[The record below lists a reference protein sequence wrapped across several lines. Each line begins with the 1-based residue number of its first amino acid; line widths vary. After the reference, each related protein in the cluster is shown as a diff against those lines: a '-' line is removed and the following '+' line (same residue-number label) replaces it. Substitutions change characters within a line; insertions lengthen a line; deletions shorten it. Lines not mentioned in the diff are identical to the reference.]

1 MTGLWVAVLLL
12 GLLVVMLTIKVVLL
26 RKSARVLRQELLR
39 RRNEET
45 NTLLSLPSR
54 DREMRLLTSTLNQE
68 LRSLRQDRLR
78 YQQGDQE
85 LKDAVAGISHDLRTP
100 LTAISGYLELL
111 KSQQL
116 PPDATRYLEQV
127 ESRTQSMKRLTE
139 ELFQYSVAAS
149 TEKLELQPVD
159 LGRALEETLLAF
171 CGALESRGIT
181 PEIHLTEKK
190 VIRYLDPGALNRV
203 LGNLLTNALKYSA
216 GDLSVSLD
224 ESGRIAVSNSAPQ
237 LDPIT
242 TGRLFDRFYT
252 VEAAKN
258 STGLGLSIAKA
269 LTERMGGR
277 IWAEFSQGR
286 LTLLVEW
293 QSPTSLLVN

>member
-1 MTGLWVAVLLL
+1 MIGLWVAVLVL
-12 GLLVVMLTIKVVLL
+12 GLLTVMLAIKVVLL

-54 DREMRLLTSTLNQE
+54 DREMRLLTSTLNRE

-127 ESRTQSMKRLTE
+127 ENRTQSMKRLTE

-203 LGNLLTNALKYSA
+203 LGNLLTNALKYSP

-269 LTERMGGR
+269 LTERMGGK

>member
-1 MTGLWVAVLLL
+1 MIGLWVAVLVL
-12 GLLVVMLTIKVVLL
+12 GLLTVMLAIKVVLL

-78 YQQGDQE
+78 YQQGDRE

-149 TEKLELQPVD
+149 TEKLELEPVD

-216 GDLSVSLD
+216 GDLSVTLD

>member
-1 MTGLWVAVLLL
+1 MTGLWVAVLVL
-12 GLLVVMLTIKVVLL
+12 GLLTVMLAIKVVLL
-26 RKSARVLRQELLR
+26 RKSARVLREELLR

-203 LGNLLTNALKYSA
+203 LGNLLTNALKYSP

>member
-1 MTGLWVAVLLL
+1 MTGLWVAVLMVSLL
-12 GLLVVMLTIKVVLL
+12 AVMLAIKVVLL

-78 YQQGDQE
+78 YQQGDRE

-203 LGNLLTNALKYSA
+203 LGNLLTNALKYSP

>member
-68 LRSLRQDRLR
+68 LHSLRQDRLR
-78 YQQGDQE
+78 YQQGDRE

-127 ESRTQSMKRLTE
+127 ENRTQSLKRLTE

-203 LGNLLTNALKYSA
+203 LGNLLTNALKYSP
-216 GDLSVSLD
+216 GDLSVTLD

-269 LTERMGGR
+269 LTERMGGK

>member
-1 MTGLWVAVLLL
+1 MIGLWVAVLVV
-12 GLLVVMLTIKVVLL
+12 GLLAVMLAIKVVLL

-78 YQQGDQE
+78 YQQGDRE

-111 KSQQL
+111 KSQKL

-190 VIRYLDPGALNRV
+190 AIRYLDPGALNRV

-269 LTERMGGR
+269 LTERMGGK

>member
-1 MTGLWVAVLLL
+1 MIGLWVAVLVV
-12 GLLVVMLTIKVVLL
+12 GLLAVVLTIKVVLL

-54 DREMRLLTSTLNQE
+54 DREMRLLTSTLNRE

>member
-78 YQQGDQE
+78 YQQGDRE

-127 ESRTQSMKRLTE
+127 EGRTQSMKRLTE

-149 TEKLELQPVD
+149 TEKLELEPVD

-269 LTERMGGR
+269 LTERMGGK

-293 QSPTSLLVN
+293 QIPTSLLVN

>member
-1 MTGLWVAVLLL
+1 MIGLWVAVLVL
-12 GLLVVMLTIKVVLL
+12 GLLTVMLAIKVVLL

-78 YQQGDQE
+78 YQQGDRE

-269 LTERMGGR
+269 LTERMGGK
-277 IWAEFSQGR
+277 IWAEFSQGH

>member
-54 DREMRLLTSTLNQE
+54 DREMRLLTSTLNRE

-293 QSPTSLLVN
+293 QSPTSFLVN

>member
-1 MTGLWVAVLLL
+1 MIGLWVAVLVL
-12 GLLVVMLTIKVVLL
+12 GLLTVMLAIKVVLL

-78 YQQGDQE
+78 YQQGDRE

-269 LTERMGGR
+269 LTERMGGK

>member
-1 MTGLWVAVLLL
+1 MTGLWVAVLMVSLL
-12 GLLVVMLTIKVVLL
+12 AVMLAIKVVLL

-78 YQQGDQE
+78 YQQGDRE

-111 KSQQL
+111 KFQQL

-127 ESRTQSMKRLTE
+127 ENRTQSMKRLTE

-203 LGNLLTNALKYSA
+203 LGNLLTNALKYSP
-216 GDLSVSLD
+216 GDLSVTLD

-269 LTERMGGR
+269 LTERMGGK

>member
-1 MTGLWVAVLLL
+1 MIGLWVAVLLL
-12 GLLVVMLTIKVVLL
+12 GLLVVMLAIKVVLL
-26 RKSARVLRQELLR
+26 RKSARVLREELLR

-78 YQQGDQE
+78 YQQGDRE

-203 LGNLLTNALKYSA
+203 LGNLLTNALKYSP

-269 LTERMGGR
+269 LTERMGGK

>member
-1 MTGLWVAVLLL
+1 MTGLWVAVLVL
-12 GLLVVMLTIKVVLL
+12 GLLTVMLTIKVVLL

-78 YQQGDQE
+78 YQQGDRE

-127 ESRTQSMKRLTE
+127 ENRTQSMKRLTE

-149 TEKLELQPVD
+149 TEKLELEPVD

>member
-1 MTGLWVAVLLL
+1 MTGLWVAVLVL
-12 GLLVVMLTIKVVLL
+12 GLLTVMLAIKVVLL
-26 RKSARVLRQELLR
+26 RKSARVLREELLR

-54 DREMRLLTSTLNQE
+54 DREMRLLTSTLNRE

-203 LGNLLTNALKYSA
+203 LGNLLTNALKYSP

-269 LTERMGGR
+269 LTERMGGK

>member
-12 GLLVVMLTIKVVLL
+12 GLLAIMLAIKVVLL

-78 YQQGDQE
+78 YQQGDRE

-269 LTERMGGR
+269 LTERMGGK
-277 IWAEFSQGR
+277 IWAEFSQGH

>member
-12 GLLVVMLTIKVVLL
+12 GLLVVMLAIKVVLL

-78 YQQGDQE
+78 YQQGDRE

-111 KSQQL
+111 KFQQL

-127 ESRTQSMKRLTE
+127 ENRTQSMKRLTE

-149 TEKLELQPVD
+149 SEKLELQPVD

-216 GDLSVSLD
+216 GDLSVTLD

-293 QSPTSLLVN
+293 QSPTSFLVN

>member
-1 MTGLWVAVLLL
+1 MIGLWVAVLVV
-12 GLLVVMLTIKVVLL
+12 GLLAVVLTIKVVLL
-26 RKSARVLRQELLR
+26 RKSARVLREELLR

-78 YQQGDQE
+78 YQQGDRE

-203 LGNLLTNALKYSA
+203 LGNLLTNALKYSP

>member
-1 MTGLWVAVLLL
+1 MTVLWVAVLMVSLL
-12 GLLVVMLTIKVVLL
+12 AVMLAIKVVLL

-78 YQQGDQE
+78 YQQGDRE

-111 KSQQL
+111 KFQQL

-203 LGNLLTNALKYSA
+203 LGNLLTNALKYSP

-269 LTERMGGR
+269 LTERMGGK

>member
-1 MTGLWVAVLLL
+1 MIGLWVAVLVL
-12 GLLVVMLTIKVVLL
+12 GLLTVMLAIKVVLL

-190 VIRYLDPGALNRV
+190 VIRYLDLGALNRV

-216 GDLSVSLD
+216 GDLSVTLD

>member
-68 LRSLRQDRLR
+68 LHSLRQDRLR
-78 YQQGDQE
+78 YQQGDRE

-127 ESRTQSMKRLTE
+127 ENRTQSLKRLTE

-203 LGNLLTNALKYSA
+203 LGNLLTNALKYSP

-269 LTERMGGR
+269 LTERMGGK

>member
-1 MTGLWVAVLLL
+1 MTGLWVAVLVL
-12 GLLVVMLTIKVVLL
+12 GLLTVMLAIKVVLL
-26 RKSARVLRQELLR
+26 RKSARVLREELLR

-203 LGNLLTNALKYSA
+203 LGNLLTNALKYSP

-269 LTERMGGR
+269 LTERMGGK

>member
-1 MTGLWVAVLLL
+1 MIGLWVAVLVL
-12 GLLVVMLTIKVVLL
+12 GLLTVMLAIKVVLL
-26 RKSARVLRQELLR
+26 RKSARVLREELLR

-78 YQQGDQE
+78 YQQGDRE

-111 KSQQL
+111 KFQQL

-190 VIRYLDPGALNRV
+190 VIRYLDLGALNRV

-216 GDLSVSLD
+216 GDLSVTLD

>member
-1 MTGLWVAVLLL
+1 MIGLWVAVLVV
-12 GLLVVMLTIKVVLL
+12 GLLAVVLTIKVMLL
-26 RKSARVLRQELLR
+26 RKSARVLRKELLR

-78 YQQGDQE
+78 YQQGDRE

-203 LGNLLTNALKYSA
+203 LGNLLTNALKYSP
-216 GDLSVSLD
+216 GDLSVTLD

-269 LTERMGGR
+269 LTERMGGK

>member
-1 MTGLWVAVLLL
+1 MIGLWVAVLVL
-12 GLLVVMLTIKVVLL
+12 GLLTVMLAIKVVLL

-54 DREMRLLTSTLNQE
+54 DREMRLLTSTLNRE

-203 LGNLLTNALKYSA
+203 LGNLLTNALKYSP
-216 GDLSVSLD
+216 GDLSVTLD

>member
-26 RKSARVLRQELLR
+26 RKSARVLREELLR

-78 YQQGDQE
+78 YQQGDRE

-203 LGNLLTNALKYSA
+203 LGNLLTNALKYSP

-269 LTERMGGR
+269 LTERMGGK

>member
-26 RKSARVLRQELLR
+26 RKSARVLREELLR

-203 LGNLLTNALKYSA
+203 LGNLLTNALKYSP

-269 LTERMGGR
+269 LTERMGGK
-277 IWAEFSQGR
+277 IWAEFSQCR